1 MIYNNAMDIS
11 TFIELATGQF
21 GALMVALGAL
31 YMLMKHHKETL
42 DRMYNDH
49 RADRDL
55 YRTTLTSLS
64 QKIDKIGD
72 DIAIIKAEIR

>member
-1 MIYNNAMDIS
+1 
-11 TFIELATGQF
+11 
-21 GALMVALGAL
+21 MVALGAL
-31 YMLMKHHKETL
+31 YMLMRHHKETL

-55 YRTTLTSLS
+55 YRSTLISLS

>member
-1 MIYNNAMDIS
+1 MDIS
-11 TFIELATGQF
+11 TFIDLVTGQF
-21 GALMVALGAL
+21 GALTIACVAL

-49 RADRDL
+49 RSDRDL
-55 YRTTLTSLS
+55 YRTTLVTLS

-72 DIAIIKAEIR
+72 DVAVIVAEMK

>member
-1 MIYNNAMDIS
+1 MDIS

-55 YRTTLTSLS
+55 YRNTLTSLS

>member
-1 MIYNNAMDIS
+1 MIYNRAMDIS
-11 TFIELATGQF
+11 TFIDLATGQF

-49 RADRDL
+49 RADREL
-55 YRTTLTSLS
+55 YRTTLINLS

-72 DIAIIKAEIR
+72 DVAIIKAELR

>member
-1 MIYNNAMDIS
+1 MDIS
-11 TFIELATGQF
+11 TFIDLVTGQF
-21 GALMVALGAL
+21 GALIIACVAL

-49 RADRDL
+49 RSDRDL
-55 YRTTLTSLS
+55 YRTTLVTLS

-72 DIAIIKAEIR
+72 DVAVIVAEMK

>member
-1 MIYNNAMDIS
+1 MDIS

>member
-1 MIYNNAMDIS
+1 MIYNDHMDIS
-11 TFIELATGQF
+11 TFIDLATGQF

-31 YMLMKHHKETL
+31 YLLMKHHKETL
-42 DRMYNDH
+42 DKMYNDH

-55 YRTTLTSLS
+55 YRTTLVTLS

-72 DIAIIKAEIR
+72 DVAVIRAELR